1 MHDYTAE
8 CFPDD
13 YPIVPLRNY
22 PHLRPTRLRRIIR
35 RRMAWLV
42 EKLASGQGGNGGIF
56 LRDEL
61 VALAQ
66 TFDVTVPDEQDRLVA
81 ERLRTQIT
89 RRERRPSFGQAFV
102 AEARRV
108 LEPEVWQ
115 RIADEARRVSESG
128 KRSD

>member
-42 EKLASGQGGNGGIF
+42 EKLASGQGGNGGSPGGGGGGGGS
-56 LRDEL
+56 
-61 VALAQ
+61 
-66 TFDVTVPDEQDRLVA
+66 TVNGVNGAAGGTGAGGEMWLIS
-81 ERLRTQIT
+81 L
-89 RRERRPSFGQAFV
+89 
-102 AEARRV
+102 AEATGSGGV
-108 LEPEVWQ
+108 LFNPGLRGNV
-115 RIADEARRVSESG
+115 A
-128 KRSD
+128 